1 VEQTK
6 VFSVQEEQTSEHG
19 IRGGLGASCSP
30 GVRGRSQWG
39 RERSRPWRGEAVWPD
54 AVVQGADVVV
64 RLVACS
70 LGAVLRCRRWRSRLL
85 LGTASAPARVSRLP
99 SSWRRGRPDGNS
111 ATLLRCDGAALL
123 DGCRRN
129 VPGRRLLASFSSRTI
144 AAEGI
149 LGFSLGDL
157 DGGGAGRNN
166 KGCDSGLL
174 KGQG

>member
-30 GVRGRSQWG
+30 GVRGRSRWG
-39 RERSRPWRGEAVWPD
+39 RERSRPWRGEAGWPD
-54 AVVQGADVVV
+54 AMVQGADVVV

-70 LGAVLRCRRWRSRLL
+70 LGVVLRCRRRRSRRL
-85 LGTASAPARVSRLP
+85 LGTASAPARASRLP

-111 ATLLRCDGAALL
+111 ATLLLCDGAALL

-129 VPGRRLLASFSSRTI
+129 VPRRRRPCFLLLTNDSSR
-144 AAEGI
+144 
-149 LGFSLGDL
+149 GDL
-157 DGGGAGRNN
+157 GVFLGR
-166 KGCDSGLL
+166 S
-174 KGQG
+174 